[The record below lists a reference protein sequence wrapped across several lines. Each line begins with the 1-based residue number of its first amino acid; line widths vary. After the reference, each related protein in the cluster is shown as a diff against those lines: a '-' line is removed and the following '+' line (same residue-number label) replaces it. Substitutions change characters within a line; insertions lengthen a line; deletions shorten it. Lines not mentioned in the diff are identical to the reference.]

1 MLHVTWTPAANR
13 EVRPIYVQII
23 FFFLNVMGA
32 TYIQVRSIV
41 RKLKKKKILSSS
53 GGRKL
58 LRTTVIRKHKLLT
71 TKKKKNNIKVQ
82 GYKRDLYILLKLSL
96 GTGVPTVPTAPCV
109 SA

>member
-53 GGRKL
+53 GGMKIIENHCDKE
-58 LRTTVIRKHKLLT
+58 TQTFDY
-71 TKKKKNNIKVQ
+71 KKKTKQ
-82 GYKRDLYILLKLSL
+82 Y
-96 GTGVPTVPTAPCV
+96 
-109 SA
+109 